1 MNYQYRESGL
11 DNVWLESGFTVEIHP
26 NYGELVS
33 IKNVR
38 ELHRAIGLWL
48 IMQPRTLTGAE
59 FRFLRT
65 ELDMSQRVLGHLLG
79 VSEQAMAKWEKAR
92 AKAVANRAAERLLRI
107 VYYQWVEGKSEFS
120 TLLDRVTKLDAE
132 LAEAELHM
140 KNAGD
145 GWAKA
150 A

>member
-1 MNYQYRESGL
+1 M
-11 DNVWLESGFTVEIHP
+11 
-26 NYGELVS
+26 
-33 IKNVR
+33 
-38 ELHRAIGLWL
+38 
-48 IMQPRTLTGAE
+48 
-59 FRFLRT
+59 
-65 ELDMSQRVLGHLLG
+65 LG
-79 VSEQAMAKWEKAR
+79 VTEQAMAKWEKAR
-92 AKAVANRAAERLLRI
+92 AKAVANKAAERLLRI
-107 VYYQWVEGKSEFS
+107 VYYQWVEGNSEFS

>member
-11 DNVWLESGFTVEIHP
+11 DNVWLESGVTVEIHP